1 MVTFRTISLTDPGSV
16 DSLIMVDVSNNVV
29 EAVMT
34 VVRVVG
40 GTVTVLTTLE
50 FTTVVSTDVES
61 EKGIR

>member
-1 MVTFRTISLTDPGSV
+1 
-16 DSLIMVDVSNNVV
+16 MVDVSNNVV
-29 EAVMT
+29 EAVMI